1 MNGTPTMKTMLKDMF
16 EFLDSLADILDIEHD
31 ESLEKLKKKS
41 NNQFLQFNIFMMMT
55 VVKTLL
61 EDKADTPCN
70 HCHQELQEENEKL
83 KEQLETGKKLLKESK
98 EWNDKAVEEMEKI
111 KKDCCSKEIYDSVCK
126 ENQELLEEIKELKE
140 QKATQM
146 IVDYGLTGK
155 ETKEELIEK
164 IKTLHQSE
172 WNWTKLLSEERAKNV
187 ELQKE
192 LKRSKELFNAQP
204 LVKQIEKLKIKL
216 QNREEMMK
224 DRIDE
229 RDTFEKSLCKAE
241 QEVKK
246 QKEVVKQLQKF
257 QADENDA
264 KDIRCVNKIAE
275 EVEKNRKLTKEN
287 KYLKEE
293 IERLNSS

>member
-70 HCHQELQEENEKL
+70 HCHQELKEENH
-83 KEQLETGKKLLKESK
+83 
-98 EWNDKAVEEMEKI
+98 
-111 KKDCCSKEIYDSVCK
+111 
-126 ENQELLEEIKELKE
+126 ELLEEKKSWQEGEFKL
-140 QKATQM
+140 
-146 IVDYGLTGK
+146 
-155 ETKEELIEK
+155 
-164 IKTLHQSE
+164 
-172 WNWTKLLSEERAKNV
+172 TKLLAEERAKNV

-192 LKRSKELFNAQP
+192 LKRSQELFNAQP